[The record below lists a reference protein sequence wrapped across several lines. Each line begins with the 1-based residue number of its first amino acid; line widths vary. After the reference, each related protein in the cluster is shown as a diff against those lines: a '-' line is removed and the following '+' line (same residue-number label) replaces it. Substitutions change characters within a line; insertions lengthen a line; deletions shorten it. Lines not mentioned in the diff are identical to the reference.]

1 MKTVELQAMNGQT
14 SGLTV
19 NVGVLSGGTRPNVVP
34 DRCELHVDVRAWDDA
49 TLDDAIERVR
59 GILERP
65 AVDGVRAVVDVNIEY
80 PPMGRSSATERLVDM
95 ARTIAGELGFRLDAA
110 STGGGS
116 DANKVAALGT
126 PVLDGLGPI
135 GGDDHSPDEWVDLG
149 SVPDRVALLAGLIA
163 RSGDAVA

>member
-1 MKTVELQAMNGQT
+1 MNGQT

-49 TLDDAIERVR
+49 TLDDAIDRVR

-80 PPMGRSSATERLVDM
+80 PPMGHSPATERLVDM

-126 PVLDGLGPI
+126 AVLDGLGPI